1 MNKIAVI
8 PAYEPDEKMLPLL
21 KELKENNY
29 EIIVID
35 DGSGPSYKKIFAEAK
50 PYSHLLVHEVNK
62 GKGAALKTAFS
73 YIEKHYKEYY
83 IVTLDCDGQHRIKDA
98 NKLLKYLETHPK
110 ELVLGKRLRGEKTP
124 LRSKLGNSITRA
136 VYHLITRVDVYDTQ
150 TGLRAF
156 TNELMPYM
164 LNVPGERFEYEMN
177 MLLYCPKNNIKI
189 TEIEIETIYFNNNSK
204 SHFNTVKDSLRIYKQ
219 IFKFSCSSLI
229 SFLVDY
235 ALFIIFNLLFQN
247 ILPANILA
255 RVFSSALNYNLNKK
269 LVFSKNN
276 KYSLLKYYA
285 LVVIILLLNTLLLEL
300 FVKTLLMNEF
310 LAKVIVEVLLFI
322 LSYIVQRI
330 YVFKEKD

>member
-1 MNKIAVI
+1 MNKIAII

-50 PYSHLLVHEVNK
+50 QYAHLLVHEVNK

-136 VYHLITRVDVYDTQ
+136 VYRLITRVDVYDTQ

-177 MLLYCPKNNIKI
+177 MLLY
-189 TEIEIETIYFNNNSK
+189 
-204 SHFNTVKDSLRIYKQ
+204 
-219 IFKFSCSSLI
+219 
-229 SFLVDY
+229 
-235 ALFIIFNLLFQN
+235 
-247 ILPANILA
+247 
-255 RVFSSALNYNLNKK
+255 
-269 LVFSKNN
+269 
-276 KYSLLKYYA
+276 
-285 LVVIILLLNTLLLEL
+285 
-300 FVKTLLMNEF
+300 
-310 LAKVIVEVLLFI
+310 
-322 LSYIVQRI
+322 
-330 YVFKEKD
+330 